1 MLKIQEEK
9 VGIRQHR
16 MDNFSR
22 EMETIRQNQVE
33 MLEIKNIATEVNSAL
48 DRLVSRLTQPR
59 RESTNLKIGQ

>member
-1 MLKIQEEK
+1 
-9 VGIRQHR
+9 